1 MEIAM
6 RTQSQ
11 DTDIRTEAVLAS
23 LLRNLPFAKKFA
35 QVRSLTETSIS
46 LSRRAIRR
54 THEGIDE
61 DRLSRLFVELHYG
74 KELAGRFQ
82 DYIEKK
88 VR

>member
-1 MEIAM
+1 MEITM

-11 DTDIRTEAVLAS
+11 DTDAKTEAVLAS

-35 QVRSLTETSIS
+35 QVRSLTETTIS

-54 THEGIDE
+54 NHEGIDK
-61 DRLSRLFVELHYG
+61 DRINGLFVELLYG
-74 KELAGRFQ
+74 KELADRFQ
-82 DYIEKK
+82 DYVEKK